1 MMHNKLLAKRTKM
14 HNYDFFF
21 KILFDKMLF
30 YGIICNEGLYYVSRP
45 DSLLLN
51 KRAVCF
57 FCCGFRLAGY
67 QKGFL
72 MSKIIAV
79 TSGKGG
85 TGKSTVCA
93 GLGYTLAKQ
102 GHRTLIIELDFGLRC
117 LDIMF
122 GMDGAIQSDLGDVL
136 SGKKKVLDA
145 VAQVPMASNLSILCA
160 PKTLTAVTAEQIVD
174 ICRSIKKYFEY
185 IIIDTGAG
193 INSHVFDI
201 VEQANLILVVTTP
214 DPVCVRDASL
224 MSDEFYN
231 RGNKRQRLIIN
242 KTSKQ
247 VIGSQLVSHLDE
259 IIDKIGVQ
267 LIGVVPDDFKI
278 TVATG
283 RGTPMPSDSEALKAF
298 DAISKR
304 LGGEY
309 IPLTVK
315 VS

>member
-1 MMHNKLLAKRTKM
+1 MNIHCGSSEKSWSAPAYFGKETK
-14 HNYDFFF
+14 
-21 KILFDKMLF
+21 
-30 YGIICNEGLYYVSRP
+30 
-45 DSLLLN
+45 
-51 KRAVCF
+51 
-57 FCCGFRLAGY
+57 
-67 QKGFL
+67 

-122 GMDGAIQSDLGDVL
+122 GMENDIKHDLGDVL
-136 SGKKKVLDA
+136 SGRKKPLDA
-145 VAQVPMASNLSILCA
+145 VSPVPMAANLNLLCA
-160 PKTLTAVTAEQIVD
+160 PKNLALVTAEQIVD
-174 ICRSIKKYFEY
+174 ICASVKKYFEY

-201 VEQANLILVVTTP
+201 VEQANLILVVSTP
-214 DPVCVRDASL
+214 DQVCIRDASL

-231 RGNKRQRLIIN
+231 RGNKSQRLIIN
-242 KTSKQ
+242 KVSKK
-247 VIGSQLVSHLDE
+247 VIGNGLVANLDE
-259 IIDKIGVQ
+259 IIDKVGVQ
-267 LIGVVPDDFKI
+267 LIGVIPDDFKM

-283 RGTPMPSDSEALKAF
+283 KGNPIPTDSEALKAF

-304 LGGEY
+304 LGGEFV
-309 IPLTVK
+309 PLTFNN
-315 VS
+315 

>member
-1 MMHNKLLAKRTKM
+1 
-14 HNYDFFF
+14 
-21 KILFDKMLF
+21 
-30 YGIICNEGLYYVSRP
+30 
-45 DSLLLN
+45 
-51 KRAVCF
+51 
-57 FCCGFRLAGY
+57 
-67 QKGFL
+67 

-122 GMDGAIQSDLGDVL
+122 GMDGKIQYDLGDVL

-145 VAQVPMASNLSILCA
+145 VSQVSMASNLSILCA
-160 PKTLTAVTAEQIVD
+160 PKTLTSVSAEQIVD

-214 DPVCVRDASL
+214 DPVCIRDASL

-231 RGNKRQRLIIN
+231 RGNKSQRLIIN
-242 KTSKQ
+242 KTSKKI
-247 VIGSQLVSHLDE
+247 IGSQLVAHLDE

-267 LIGVVPDDFKI
+267 LIGVIPDDFKI

-283 RGTPMPSDSEALKAF
+283 TGTPMPTDSEALKAF

-309 IPLTVK
+309 VPLTVK

>member
-1 MMHNKLLAKRTKM
+1 
-14 HNYDFFF
+14 
-21 KILFDKMLF
+21 
-30 YGIICNEGLYYVSRP
+30 
-45 DSLLLN
+45 
-51 KRAVCF
+51 
-57 FCCGFRLAGY
+57 
-67 QKGFL
+67 

-122 GMDGAIQSDLGDVL
+122 GMENSIKYDLGDVL
-136 SGKKKVLDA
+136 NGKKETLDA
-145 VAQVPMASNLSILCA
+145 IAQVPMASNLNLLCA
-160 PKTLTAVTAEQIVD
+160 PKTLTPVTAEQIVE
-174 ICRSIKKYFEY
+174 ICTSIKKYFEY

-201 VEQANLILVVTTP
+201 VEQSNLIIIVSTP
-214 DPVCVRDASL
+214 DPVCIRDASL

-231 RGNKRQRLIIN
+231 RGNKSQRLVIN
-242 KTSKQ
+242 KVSKR
-247 VIGSQLVSHLDE
+247 VIGNELVLNLDE
-259 IIDKIGVQ
+259 IIDKVGVQ
-267 LIGVVPDDFKI
+267 LIGVIPDDFKM

-283 RGTPMPSDSEALKAF
+283 KGNPIPSDSSALRAF

-304 LGGEY
+304 LGGEFV
-309 IPLTVK
+309 PLTVK
-315 VS
+315 IS

>member
-1 MMHNKLLAKRTKM
+1 MA
-14 HNYDFFF
+14 
-21 KILFDKMLF
+21 
-30 YGIICNEGLYYVSRP
+30 
-45 DSLLLN
+45 
-51 KRAVCF
+51 
-57 FCCGFRLAGY
+57 
-67 QKGFL
+67 
-72 MSKIIAV
+72 KIIAV

-117 LDIMF
+117 LDIIF
-122 GMDGAIQSDLGDVL
+122 GMEGQIKYDLGDVL
-136 SGKKKVLDA
+136 NGKKNVLDA
-145 VAQVPMASNLSILCA
+145 VAQVSMAANLSILCA

-214 DPVCVRDASL
+214 DPVCIRDASL

-231 RGNKRQRLIIN
+231 RGNKSQRLIIN
-242 KTSKQ
+242 KVSKKI
-247 VIGSQLVSHLDE
+247 IGSQLVSHLDE
-259 IIDKIGVQ
+259 IIDNIGVQ
-267 LIGVVPDDFKI
+267 LIGVIPDDFKV

-283 RGTPMPSDSEALKAF
+283 KGEPIPTDSDALKAF
-298 DAISKR
+298 DAVSKR
-304 LGGEY
+304 LDGEY
-309 IPLTVK
+309 VPLTVK